1 VADPMDAL
9 LDSLARVGGLVDDA
23 APAVAQGLARAIRQQ
38 VAAGTDPDGKPWP
51 RTKDGDQALQDAAK
65 NLRVVNVGATVFARL
80 TQHVARH
87 NNGTA
92 RGGVQ
97 RQILPASGVPAPYA
111 RAIKAAL
118 DRQFLEAK
126 NG

>member
-1 VADPMDAL
+1 MDAL
-9 LDSLARVGGLVDDA
+9 LASLARVGSLVDDA
-23 APAVAQGLARAIRQQ
+23 GPAVAQSLARAIRQQ

-51 RTKDGDQALQDAAK
+51 RTKAGDQALQTAAQ

-97 RQILPASGVPAPYA
+97 RQILPSFGLPAPYA